1 MKNTAEVCLA
11 AGGAKPPKSSFMLM
25 EKLDTGKQA
34 VPLANAVVRLLRESG
49 LPVGSITTDN
59 GPEFAAHEIIAG
71 ELNTKDY
78 FAHPY
83 CSWEKGAIENM
94 NGLIRQYIPK
104 KTDFRGISR
113 LYVKSIIE
121 KLNNRPRKRFR
132 KPKDM
137 IKERIALLCTCFWN
151 PLCEDKYLNCV
162 NLQDFYVGGLCFI
175 TYNTYLCQGF
185 SWY

>member
-11 AGGAKPPKSSFMLM
+11 AGGAKHPKSCFMLM

-34 VPLANAVVRLLRESG
+34 VPLANAVVRLIRESG
-49 LPVGSITTDN
+49 LPVRSITTDN
-59 GPEFAAHEIIAG
+59 GPEFAAHEIIAR
-71 ELNTKDY
+71 ELNTKVY

-137 IKERIALLCTCFWN
+137 IKERIA
-151 PLCEDKYLNCV
+151 
-162 NLQDFYVGGLCFI
+162 
-175 TYNTYLCQGF
+175 
-185 SWY
+185 

>member
-11 AGGAKPPKSSFMLM
+11 AGGAKHPKSNFMLM

-34 VPLANAVVRLLRESG
+34 VPLADAVVRLIRESG

-59 GPEFAAHEIIAG
+59 GPEFAAPEIIAR
-71 ELNTKDY
+71 ELNTKVY

-104 KTDFRGISR
+104 KTDFRGI
-113 LYVKSIIE
+113 
-121 KLNNRPRKRFR
+121 
-132 KPKDM
+132 
-137 IKERIALLCTCFWN
+137 KERIALLCTCFWN
-151 PLCEDKYLNCV
+151 LPCEGKSLNCV
-162 NLQDFYVGGLCFI
+162 NLQDFYVEGLCFI

>member
-1 MKNTAEVCLA
+1 MSRHTPKVHIPNCLSIDERTDT
-11 AGGAKPPKSSFMLM
+11 GYGQTIGDWEMDTIVGKDGKGAIVTLVERKSSFMLM

-34 VPLANAVVRLLRESG
+34 VPLADAVVRLIRDSG
-49 LPVGSITTDN
+49 LPVRSITTDN
-59 GPEFAAHEIIAG
+59 GPEFAAHEIIAR
-71 ELNTKDY
+71 ELNTKVY

-113 LYVKSIIE
+113 LYVKNIIE
-121 KLNNRPRKRFR
+121 KLNNRPRKKNGFR

-137 IKERIALLCTCFWN
+137 IKEKI
-151 PLCEDKYLNCV
+151 V
-162 NLQDFYVGGLCFI
+162 
-175 TYNTYLCQGF
+175 
-185 SWY
+185 

>member
-1 MKNTAEVCLA
+1 M
-11 AGGAKPPKSSFMLM
+11 
-25 EKLDTGKQA
+25 
-34 VPLANAVVRLLRESG
+34 VRLLRESG
-49 LPVGSITTDN
+49 LPVRSITTDN
-59 GPEFAAHEIIAG
+59 GPEFAAPEIIAR
-71 ELNTKDY
+71 ELNTKVY

-121 KLNNRPRKRFR
+121 KLNNRPRKKNGFR

-137 IKERIALLCTCFWN
+137 IEEKIA
-151 PLCEDKYLNCV
+151 
-162 NLQDFYVGGLCFI
+162 
-175 TYNTYLCQGF
+175 
-185 SWY
+185 

>member
-1 MKNTAEVCLA
+1 MDTIVGKE
-11 AGGAKPPKSSFMLM
+11 GKGAIVTLVERKSSFMLM

-49 LPVGSITTDN
+49 LPVRSITTDN
-59 GPEFAAHEIIAG
+59 GPEFAAHEIIAR
-71 ELNTKDY
+71 ELNTKVY

-121 KLNNRPRKRFR
+121 KLNNRPRKKNGFC

-137 IKERIALLCTCFWN
+137 IKEKIA
-151 PLCEDKYLNCV
+151 
-162 NLQDFYVGGLCFI
+162 
-175 TYNTYLCQGF
+175 
-185 SWY
+185 